1 MRNLK
6 LIKFSCV
13 LGKYNTL
20 QQKLEEYIIKKKKK
34 NATEV
39 RILLKKKKN
48 NQTYKKKNYDIF
60 VEIKNTCRNI
70 YIYIYFKIDNT

>member
-34 NATEV
+34 MQQKLEFS
-39 RILLKKKKN
+39 LKKN
-48 NQTYKKKNYDIF
+48 INQTYKKKKKLWYI
-60 VEIKNTCRNI
+60 CRDKK
-70 YIYIYFKIDNT
+70 YL

>member
-34 NATEV
+34 KKNATEV
-39 RILLKKKKN
+39 RILLKKK
-48 NQTYKKKNYDIF
+48 Y
-60 VEIKNTCRNI
+60 
-70 YIYIYFKIDNT
+70 

>member
-6 LIKFSCV
+6 LINFSCV

-20 QQKLEEYIIKKKKK
+20 QQKLEAYIIKKK

-39 RILLKKKKN
+39 RILLKKKILIKH
-48 NQTYKKKNYDIF
+48 TKKKKNYDIF

-70 YIYIYFKIDNT
+70 YIF

>member
-39 RILLKKKKN
+39 RILLKKKKLIKH
-48 NQTYKKKNYDIF
+48 TKKKKNYDIF

-70 YIYIYFKIDNT
+70 YIF

>member
-34 NATEV
+34 KMQQKLEFS
-39 RILLKKKKN
+39 LKKKKSN
-48 NQTYKKKNYDIF
+48 IQKKKNYDIF
-60 VEIKNTCRNI
+60 VEIKNTCRNV
-70 YIYIYFKIDNT
+70 YILK